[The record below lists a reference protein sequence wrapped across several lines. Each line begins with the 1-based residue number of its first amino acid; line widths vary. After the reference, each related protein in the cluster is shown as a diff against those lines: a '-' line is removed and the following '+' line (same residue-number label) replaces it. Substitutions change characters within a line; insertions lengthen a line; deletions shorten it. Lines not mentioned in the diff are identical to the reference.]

1 MSVFSTSPDEIA
13 SHANVAWQRQLDAL
27 LSGECS
33 EDEFMDELSNSPDA
47 GADSAWNVV
56 ALLDQRYRLG
66 QVPIDLFRSIE
77 AKIARRE
84 LSAQD
89 SGYTIEFEPNP
100 ATPRVT
106 TQRLAFGAPIDSS
119 PGPSRSSPGVEI
131 GRVLRNRYVLEDE
144 LGRGGIGTVFKA
156 LDRYRCDLPEGNR
169 HVAIKFLNKKMDG
182 TRIPSNLRREFF
194 CAQALAHPN
203 IVKVYELDLEGD
215 AAFFTMELLDGER
228 LSDRIERLSPSTI
241 SRAVAWTII
250 QQVGAALAHAHSRNV
265 AHGDLKPQNI
275 MMTKS
280 GEVRLL
286 DFGASSALEISSTD
300 ATHRIN
306 TTALTPAY
314 ASCELLEGQ
323 PADPR
328 DDLYAL
334 ACLSY
339 ELLSGKHP
347 FDRRRS
353 SEARDAGMLAQRPSG
368 LTRRQWE
375 TLRKGLAW
383 NRQDRPTTVRDWVAG
398 LIATPVASLH
408 LKPPRSTPSRR
419 AAALAVASVSIIL
432 GLTAWASFRR
442 AGVTA
447 PAAAASPVA
456 QDIAPAA
463 ASSVAHDIAPA
474 AATRVAHDIAPT
486 AASSVAQA
494 IRPAAPP
501 AVTQAIAAVAPVG
514 PAARSPIALAAA
526 PLSNSAMGQRPG
538 SSVAGEDLAKGKR
551 DPNRI
556 SISAESYR
564 MRGGQRFAEIQVRRS
579 TGSAADTSFRWWT
592 EPSTAEPGV
601 DYVAQ
606 DRITQWLSR
615 GKRSASLFVRLIPN
629 PARKHPAVF
638 YVVIGEPDDGASL
651 GRARTAVE
659 LPSK

>member
-1 MSVFSTSPDEIA
+1 MSVFSTSPDETA
-13 SHANVAWQRQLDAL
+13 SHTNVAWQRQLDAL

-89 SGYTIEFEPNP
+89 SGYTIEFEPNS

-106 TQRLAFGAPIDSS
+106 TQRLAFGAPIEA

-300 ATHRIN
+300 ATHGIN

-368 LTRRQWE
+368 LTHRQWE

-383 NRQDRPTTVRDWVAG
+383 NRQDRPMTVRDWLAG

-447 PAAAASPVA
+447 PAAAASSVA
-456 QDIAPAA
+456 DDIAPAA
-463 ASSVAHDIAPA
+463 ASPVPQ
-474 AATRVAHDIAPT
+474 DIAPT
-486 AASSVAQA
+486 AASSVVQA

-501 AVTQAIAAVAPVG
+501 AVTQAIG

-526 PLSNSAMGQRPG
+526 PLSNSAMVQR
-538 SSVAGEDLAKGKR
+538 A

-556 SISAESYR
+556 SIPAETYR
-564 MRGGQRFAEIQVRRS
+564 MRGGQKFAEIQVRRS

-601 DYVAQ
+601 DYVTQ

-615 GKRSASLFVRLIPN
+615 GKRSTSLFIRLIPN